1 MQSVNGS
8 QLLNINV
15 LEEILR
21 EFNFAD
27 AAIPQILRELI
38 FEDTDID
45 KKRKWK
51 KIFLYRTI
59 CWNDYEANVLVLE
72 NKIISVIIIIY

>member
-8 QLLNINV
+8 QLLNIDV

-59 CWNDYEANVLVLE
+59 CRNDYEANVLVLE